1 MELMYARKL
10 NNNYFKN
17 KTITGFFGDIRD
29 LRVLINNLEGTEM
42 KTNKKAKVVIGKNID
57 FIKSLGVD
65 ESLLSYRIS
74 ELSASN
80 YKLIK
85 LVGIILAKPEVVV
98 LNNFELGLNSKT
110 ITRLVRFLK
119 TINATFNIKIIIV
132 SNNPV
137 YLSKITKDVVVM
149 KNEIIKYQGE
159 IMPAIIQGLVDKPEI
174 IDFIDLAK
182 KKDKSIEYTLDDKEL
197 LKAIFRSVE

>member
-1 MELMYARKL
+1 MYARKL